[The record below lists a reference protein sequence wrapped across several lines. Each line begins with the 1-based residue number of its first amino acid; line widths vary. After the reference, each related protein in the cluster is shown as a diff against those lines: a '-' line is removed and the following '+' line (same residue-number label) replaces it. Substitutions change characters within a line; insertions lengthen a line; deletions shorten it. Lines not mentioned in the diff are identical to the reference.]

1 MHYAHTR
8 AGRPESDWEPLSQ
21 HLEEVAD
28 LAAHFASA
36 FGAGEWG
43 LAAGLLHD
51 VGKQSAEFQAYLRAS
66 AAGKG
71 PGRGPDHSTAGAQ
84 WAHEHYKRGVG
95 KLLAYALAGHHAGLP
110 DGIESLSPR
119 LKRAVDPWQ
128 SPDDDIAARVPD
140 ITNLPLAGRPPSL
153 GFQLMLFVR
162 MVFSCLVDADSLC
175 TEAFT
180 SPDKAAW
187 RRGYLPLFELKDRLD
202 RHLDHLAAHAPA
214 TPVNSL
220 RAGILAACRGAA
232 PSPPGLFSLTVPT
245 GGGKTLSSL
254 AFALDHAQSHGLRR
268 VIYAI
273 PYTSIIEQTARVFR
287 EALNDTDDQAVL
299 EHHSNFVPLRA
310 DGTPVAPGRDD
321 DAGEGRRSVLAAENW
336 DAPVVVTTNVQ
347 FLESL
352 FAARRSPC
360 RKLHNIARSV
370 VILDEAQMLPPEH
383 LLPCLEALRALVLD
397 YGCSVVLCTATQPAL
412 GKREGFDRGLERVL
426 EIAPNPE
433 QLAAALRRVEVTDAG
448 TLDDARLA
456 ARLAGHPQVLCV
468 VNTRPYARALYELL
482 APQGDA
488 VHLSAAMCPAHRT
501 KVLHDIRRRLRDG
514 RPCRV
519 VATQL
524 VEAGVDIDVPVV
536 YRAMAGVDSLA
547 QAAGR
552 CNREGRLERGQ
563 VYLFTPQDTPPENS
577 TQQERTRLGSMPLFV
592 RQAAQAARMAL
603 RHHPDPLAL
612 DTVEAYFREFYW
624 QQGDN
629 LDSKK
634 LLPLMGDGAQRL
646 DFPFPE
652 VARLFRLIPDDTIP
666 LLIPYGDQARAL
678 IAELPYTPVPARLLR
693 RAQRYTVGVY
703 PKVLAALV
711 QAGAARLATE
721 ECAILVNEDLYD
733 PGLGLRA
740 DNPAFRNPESLLV

>member
-1 MHYAHTR
+1 MNYAHTL
-8 AGRPESDWEPLSQ
+8 ANRPESDWEPLSR

-36 FGAGEWG
+36 FGAREWG

-51 VGKQSAEFQAYLRAS
+51 VGKHSAAFQAYLRAS

-84 WAHEHYKRGVG
+84 WAHGHYKQGVG
-95 KLLAYALAGHHAGLP
+95 RLLAYVLAGHHAGLP
-110 DGIESLSPR
+110 DGFESLSPR
-119 LKRAVDPWQ
+119 LKRAVEPWH

-140 ITNLPLAGRPPSL
+140 IASLPLAGRMPSL

-180 SPDKAAW
+180 TPDKAAW
-187 RRGYLPLFELKDRLD
+187 RRGYLPLSELSTRLD
-202 RHLDHLAAHAPA
+202 RHLGHLGARAPA
-214 TPVNSL
+214 TPVNGL
-220 RAGILAACRGAA
+220 RAGILAACRNAA
-232 PSPPGLFSLTVPT
+232 LHAPGLFSLTVPT

-254 AFALDHAQSHGLRR
+254 AFALDHARAHGLRR

-287 EALNDTDDQAVL
+287 EALDDTDDQAVL

-310 DGTPVAPGRDD
+310 DGTPVTPRRDGRDD

-383 LLPCLEALRALVLD
+383 LLPCLEVLRALVLD

-412 GKREGFDRGLERVL
+412 GKREGFDRGLEQVR
-426 EIAPNPE
+426 EITPDPE

-448 TLDDARLA
+448 PLDDVQLA
-456 ARLAGHPQVLCV
+456 ARLAGQPQVLCV
-468 VNTRPYARALYELL
+468 VNTRPHARALYELL

-501 KVLHDIRRRLRDG
+501 EVLRGVRQRLLQG
-514 RPCRV
+514 QPCRV

-524 VEAGVDIDVPVV
+524 VEAGVDIDFPVV

-552 CNREGRLERGQ
+552 CNREGKLKRGQ
-563 VYLFTPQDTPPENS
+563 VYLFTPQDSPP
-577 TQQERTRLGSMPLFV
+577 PFV
-592 RQAAQAARMAL
+592 RQAAQAARTAL
-603 RHHPDPLAL
+603 RRNPDPLAL
-612 DTVEAYFREFYW
+612 DTVEAYFRELYW
-624 QQGDN
+624 QQGDK

-634 LLPLMGDGAQRL
+634 LLPLMRDSAQRL

-652 VARLFRLIPDDTIP
+652 VAHLFRLIPDDTIP
-666 LLIPYGDQARAL
+666 LLIPYDDDARAL
-678 IAELPYTPVPARLLR
+678 IAELPYTPAPARLLR

-703 PKVLAALV
+703 PRMLAALV

-721 ECAILVNEDLYD
+721 ECAVLINEDLYD
-733 PGLGLRA
+733 DRMGLCA
-740 DNPAFRNPESLLV
+740 DNPTFRNPESLLG

>member
-1 MHYAHTR
+1 MKYAHTL
-8 AGRPESDWEPLSQ
+8 ANRPESDWEPLSR

-51 VGKQSAEFQAYLRAS
+51 VGKQSTAFQAYLRAS
-66 AAGKG
+66 TAGKG

-84 WAHEHYKRGVG
+84 WAHGHYRKGVG
-95 KLLAYALAGHHAGLP
+95 RLLAYVLAGHHAGLP

-119 LKRAVDPWQ
+119 LKRAVEPWQ

-140 ITNLPLAGRPPSL
+140 ITDLPLAGRPPSL
-153 GFQLMLFVR
+153 GFQFMLFVR

-180 SPDKAAW
+180 TPDRAAW
-187 RRGYLPLFELKDRLD
+187 RRGYLPLSELKVRLD

-220 RAGILAACRGAA
+220 RAGILAACRDAA
-232 PSPPGLFSLTVPT
+232 PNAPGLFSLTVPT

-254 AFALDHAQSHGLRR
+254 AFALDHAQAHGLRR

-287 EALNDTDDQAVL
+287 EALNDTDDHAVL

-310 DGTPVAPGRDD
+310 DGTPVPPGRDGQDD
-321 DAGEGRRSVLAAENW
+321 DAGEGRRSILAAENW

-383 LLPCLEALRALVLD
+383 LLPCLEVLRALVLD

-412 GKREGFDRGLERVL
+412 GKREGFDRGLESPH

-433 QLAAALRRVEVTDAG
+433 QLATALRRVEVTDAG
-448 TLDDARLA
+448 TLDDAQLA
-456 ARLAGHPQVLCV
+456 ARLAGQPQVLCV
-468 VNTRPYARALYELL
+468 VNTRPHARALYELL

-501 KVLHDIRRRLRDG
+501 EVLRGVRQRLLQG
-514 RPCRV
+514 QPCRV

-524 VEAGVDIDVPVV
+524 VEAGVDIDFPVV

-552 CNREGRLERGQ
+552 CNREGKLERGQ
-563 VYLFTPQDTPPENS
+563 VYLFTPQDSPP
-577 TQQERTRLGSMPLFV
+577 PFV
-592 RQAAQAARMAL
+592 RQAAQAARTAL
-603 RHHPDPLAL
+603 RRNPDPLAL
-612 DTVEAYFREFYW
+612 DTVEAYFRELYW
-624 QQGDN
+624 QKGDN

-634 LLPLMGDGAQRL
+634 LLPLMRDSAPRL

-652 VARLFRLIPDDTIP
+652 VAHLFRLIPDDTIP
-666 LLIPYGDQARAL
+666 LLIPYDDDARAL
-678 IAELPYTPVPARLLR
+678 IADLPYTPAPARLLR

-703 PKVLAALV
+703 PRVLAALV
-711 QAGAARLATE
+711 QAGAAHLATE
-721 ECAILVNEDLYD
+721 ECAVLINKDLYD
-733 PGLGLRA
+733 DRLGLCA
-740 DNPAFRNPESLLV
+740 DNPTFRTPESLLG

>member
-1 MHYAHTR
+1 MKYAHTL
-8 AGRPESDWEPLSQ
+8 AGRSESDWEPLAR

-51 VGKQSAEFQAYLRAS
+51 VGKQSAAFQAYLRAS

-84 WAHEHYKRGVG
+84 WAHGHYKPGVG
-95 KLLAYALAGHHAGLP
+95 KLLAYVLAGHHAGLP

-119 LKRAVDPWQ
+119 LKRAVEPWQ
-128 SPDDDIAARVPD
+128 SSGDDIADRVPD
-140 ITNLPLAGRPPSL
+140 ITGLPLAGRPASL
-153 GFQLMLFVR
+153 GFQFMLFVR

-187 RRGYLPLFELKDRLD
+187 RRGYLPLSELKARLD
-202 RHLDHLAAHAPA
+202 RHLDRLAAHAPA
-214 TPVNSL
+214 TPVNGL
-220 RAGILAACRGAA
+220 RAGILSACRDAA
-232 PSPPGLFSLTVPT
+232 PSAPGLFSLTVPT

-254 AFALDHAQSHGLRR
+254 AFALDHAQAHGLQR

-287 EALNDTDDQAVL
+287 EALDDTDDHAVL

-310 DGTPVAPGRDD
+310 DGTPLLPGQND
-321 DAGEGRRSVLAAENW
+321 DAGEGRRSLLAAENW

-412 GKREGFDRGLERVL
+412 GKREGFERGLEQVR

-448 TLDDARLA
+448 RLDDAQLA
-456 ARLAGHPQVLCV
+456 ARLAGQSQVLCV
-468 VNTRPYARALYELL
+468 VNTRAHARALYELL
-482 APQGDA
+482 TPQGDA

-501 KVLHDIRRRLRDG
+501 DVLGGVRQRLLQG
-514 RPCRV
+514 QPCRV

-524 VEAGVDIDVPVV
+524 VEAGVDIDFPVV

-552 CNREGRLERGQ
+552 CNREGKLKRGQ
-563 VYLFTPQDTPPENS
+563 VFLFTPQDSP
-577 TQQERTRLGSMPLFV
+577 PLFV
-592 RQAAQAARMAL
+592 RQAAQAARMML
-603 RHHPDPLAL
+603 SHNPDPLAL
-612 DTVEAYFREFYW
+612 DTVEAYFRELYW
-624 QQGDN
+624 QKGDK
-629 LDSKK
+629 LDSAN
-634 LLPLMGDGAQRL
+634 LLRLMRDSAPRL

-652 VARLFRLIPDDTIP
+652 VAHLFQLIPDDTIP
-666 LLIPYGDQARAL
+666 LLIPHDDDARAL
-678 IAELPYTPVPARLLR
+678 IAELPYTPAPARLLR

-703 PKVLAALV
+703 PRVLAALV

-721 ECAILVNEDLYD
+721 ECAVLINEDLYD
-733 PGLGLRA
+733 DRLGLCA
-740 DNPAFRNPESLLV
+740 DNPTFRNPESLLG

>member
-1 MHYAHTR
+1 MKYAHTL
-8 AGRPESDWEPLSQ
+8 AGRSESDWEPLAR

-51 VGKQSAEFQAYLRAS
+51 IGKQSAAFQDYLRAS

-84 WAHEHYKRGVG
+84 WAHEHYKQGVG
-95 KLLAYALAGHHAGLP
+95 KLLAYVLAGHHAGLP

-119 LKRAVDPWQ
+119 LKRAVEPWHN
-128 SPDDDIAARVPD
+128 PDDDIADRVPD
-140 ITNLPLAGRPPSL
+140 IAGLPLAGRAPSL
-153 GFQLMLFVR
+153 GFQFMLFIR

-180 SPDKAAW
+180 SPDRAAW
-187 RRGYLPLFELKDRLD
+187 RRGYLPLAELKTRLD
-202 RHLDHLAAHAPA
+202 RHMDRLAAHAPA
-214 TPVNSL
+214 TLVNRL
-220 RAGILAACRGAA
+220 RADILAACRNAA
-232 PSPPGLFSLTVPT
+232 QNPPGLFSLTVPT

-254 AFALDHAQSHGLRR
+254 AFALDHAQAHGLQR

-287 EALNDTDDQAVL
+287 EALDDTDDHAVL

-310 DGTPVAPGRDD
+310 DGTPVTFGKDD
-321 DAGEGRRSVLAAENW
+321 DTGEGRRSVLAAENW

-412 GKREGFDRGLERVL
+412 GKREGFDRGLEQVR

-448 TLDDARLA
+448 TLDDAQLT
-456 ARLAGHPQVLCV
+456 ARLAGQPQVLCV
-468 VNTRPYARALYELL
+468 VNTRPHARAVYELL

-501 KVLHDIRRRLRDG
+501 EVLRGVRQRLLQG
-514 RPCRV
+514 QACRV

-524 VEAGVDIDVPVV
+524 VEAGVDIDFPVV

-552 CNREGRLERGQ
+552 CNREGKLERGQ
-563 VYLFTPQDTPPENS
+563 VYLFTPQDSP
-577 TQQERTRLGSMPLFV
+577 PLFV
-592 RQAAQAARMAL
+592 RQAAQAARTAL
-603 RHHPDPLAL
+603 RRNPDPPAL
-612 DTVEAYFREFYW
+612 DTVEAYFRELYW
-624 QQGDN
+624 QKGDK
-629 LDSKK
+629 LDSAN
-634 LLPLMGDGAQRL
+634 LLPLMRDGAQRL
-646 DFPFPE
+646 NFPFPE
-652 VARLFRLIPDDTIP
+652 VAHLFRLIPDETIP
-666 LLIPYGDQARAL
+666 LLIPYDDDARAL
-678 IAELPYTPVPARLLR
+678 IAELPYTPAPARLLR

-703 PKVLAALV
+703 PRVLATLV

-721 ECAILVNEDLYD
+721 ECAVLINEDLYD
-733 PGLGLRA
+733 DRLGLRA
-740 DNPAFRNPESLLV
+740 DNPTFRNPESLLG

>member
-1 MHYAHTR
+1 MKYAHTL
-8 AGRPESDWEPLSQ
+8 AGRTESDWEPLSR

-51 VGKQSAEFQAYLRAS
+51 VGKQSAAFQTYLRAS
-66 AAGKG
+66 TAGKG

-84 WAHEHYKRGVG
+84 WAHDHYKRGVG

-119 LKRAVDPWQ
+119 LKRTVEPWH
-128 SPDDDIAARVPD
+128 SPDDDIAARVPE
-140 ITNLPLAGRPPSL
+140 ITGLPLTGRPPSL

-187 RRGYLPLFELKDRLD
+187 RRGYLPLSELKARLD
-202 RHLDHLAAHAPA
+202 RHLDHLAVHAPA

-220 RAGILAACRGAA
+220 RAGILAACRDAA
-232 PSPPGLFSLTVPT
+232 PSAPGLFSLTVPT

-254 AFALDHAQSHGLRR
+254 AFALDHAQAHGLRR

-287 EALNDTDDQAVL
+287 EALGDTNDQAVL

-310 DGTPVAPGRDD
+310 DGTPVTPRREGQDD

-347 FLESL
+347 LLESL

-370 VILDEAQMLPPEH
+370 VILDEAQMLPPDH
-383 LLPCLEALRALVLD
+383 LLPCLEVLRALVQD

-412 GKREGFDRGLERVL
+412 GKREGFDRGLDQVR
-426 EIAPNPE
+426 EITPNPE
-433 QLAAALRRVEVTDAG
+433 QLATALRRVEVTDAG
-448 TLDDARLA
+448 TLDDAQLA
-456 ARLAGHPQVLCV
+456 ARLAGQPQVLCV
-468 VNTRPYARALYELL
+468 VNTRPHARALYEVLSL
-482 APQGDA
+482 QGDA

-501 KVLHDIRRRLRDG
+501 KVLRDVRQRLLQG
-514 RPCRV
+514 QPCRV

-524 VEAGVDIDVPVV
+524 VEAGVDIDFPVV

-552 CNREGRLERGQ
+552 CNREGKLKRGQ
-563 VYLFTPQDTPPENS
+563 VYLFTPQDSPP
-577 TQQERTRLGSMPLFV
+577 PFV
-592 RQAAQAARMAL
+592 RQAAQAARMVL
-603 RHHPDPLAL
+603 RRNPDPLAL
-612 DTVEAYFREFYW
+612 DTVEAYFRELYW
-624 QQGDN
+624 QKGDR
-629 LDSKK
+629 LDSTN
-634 LLPLMGDGAQRL
+634 LLPLMRDGAQRL

-666 LLIPYGDQARAL
+666 LLIPYGDEARAL
-678 IAELPYTPVPARLLR
+678 IADLPYTPTPARLLR

-703 PKVLAALV
+703 PRVLAALV
-711 QAGAARLATE
+711 QAGAAHLATE
-721 ECAILVNEDLYD
+721 ECAVLINEDLYD
-733 PGLGLRA
+733 DRLGLCA
-740 DNPAFRNPESLLV
+740 DNPTFRNPESLLG

>member
-1 MHYAHTR
+1 MNYAHTL
-8 AGRPESDWEPLSQ
+8 ANRPESDWEPLSR

-28 LAAHFASA
+28 LAADFASA
-36 FGAGEWG
+36 FGAREWG

-51 VGKQSAEFQAYLRAS
+51 VGKHSAAFQAYLRAS

-84 WAHEHYKRGVG
+84 WAHGHYKQGVG
-95 KLLAYALAGHHAGLP
+95 RLLAYVLAGHHAGLP
-110 DGIESLSPR
+110 DGFESLSPR
-119 LKRAVDPWQ
+119 LKRAVEPWH

-140 ITNLPLAGRPPSL
+140 IASLPLAGRMPSL

-180 SPDKAAW
+180 TPDKAAW
-187 RRGYLPLFELKDRLD
+187 RRGYLPLSELSTRLD
-202 RHLDHLAAHAPA
+202 RHLGHLGARAPA
-214 TPVNSL
+214 TPVNEL
-220 RAGILAACRGAA
+220 RAGILAACRNAA
-232 PSPPGLFSLTVPT
+232 LHAPGLFSLTVPT

-254 AFALDHAQSHGLRR
+254 AFALDHARAHGLRR

-287 EALNDTDDQAVL
+287 EALDDTDDQAVL

-310 DGTPVAPGRDD
+310 DGTPVTPGRDGQD
-321 DAGEGRRSVLAAENW
+321 DDPGEGRRSILAAENW

-347 FLESL
+347 LLESL

-383 LLPCLEALRALVLD
+383 LLPCLEVLRALVLD

-412 GKREGFDRGLERVL
+412 GKREGFDRGLESPH

-448 TLDDARLA
+448 TLHDAQLA
-456 ARLAGHPQVLCV
+456 ARLAGQPQVLCV
-468 VNTRPYARALYELL
+468 VNTRPHARALYEQL

-501 KVLHDIRRRLRDG
+501 EVLRGVRQRLLQG
-514 RPCRV
+514 QPCRV

-524 VEAGVDIDVPVV
+524 VEAGVDIDFPVV

-552 CNREGRLERGQ
+552 CNREGKLKRGQ
-563 VYLFTPQDTPPENS
+563 VYLFTPQASPP
-577 TQQERTRLGSMPLFV
+577 PFV
-592 RQAAQAARMAL
+592 RQAAQAARTAL
-603 RHHPDPLAL
+603 RRNPDPLAL
-612 DTVEAYFREFYW
+612 DTVETYFRELYW
-624 QQGDN
+624 QKGDK
-629 LDSKK
+629 LDSAN
-634 LLPLMGDGAQRL
+634 LLRLMRDSAERL

-652 VARLFRLIPDDTIP
+652 VAHLFRLIPDGTIP
-666 LLIPYGDQARAL
+666 LLIPYDDDARAL
-678 IAELPYTPVPARLLR
+678 IAELPYTPAPARLLR

-703 PKVLAALV
+703 PRVLATLV

-721 ECAILVNEDLYD
+721 ECAVLINEDLYD
-733 PGLGLRA
+733 DRMGLCA
-740 DNPAFRNPESLLV
+740 DNPTFRNPESLLG